1 MSFSGY
7 SRAIKILNSISYLSK
22 N

>member
-7 SRAIKILNSISYLSK
+7 SSSQ
-22 N
+22 